1 MEFIDTHAHIN
12 DLVFDQDRDQVI
24 KRSIQAGVSK
34 IYLPNIDMTTIES
47 MLEVEAKYPQTCA
60 AMIGIH
66 PCHILDDF
74 EQQLVEV
81 ENWLSKRRFAAIGE
95 VGIDLYRDQSYQIQ
109 QQEAFATQI
118 AWAKQYQLPL
128 IIHCRNA
135 FEETLQ
141 LLETHQDGSL
151 KGIFHC
157 FSGNLA
163 EAKRIIELG
172 FYLGIG
178 GVLTF
183 KNAGLAE
190 VVGDLVLEHLV
201 LETDSPYLAPAPYR
215 GKRNEPSYLPYVAA
229 HMASIYQVETA
240 TVAAI
245 TTANAKQVF
254 ETKDKC
260 V

>member
-1 MEFIDTHAHIN
+1 MEFIDTHAHVN
-12 DLVFDQDRDQVI
+12 DLAFDEDRDQVI
-24 KRSIQAGVSK
+24 KRSIQAGISK
-34 IYLPNIDMTTIES
+34 IYLPNIDITTIEPI
-47 MLEVEAKYPQTCA
+47 LAVEAKYPQICA

-66 PCHILDDF
+66 PCHISKDF
-74 EQQLVEV
+74 EQQLEQVGE
-81 ENWLSKRRFAAIGE
+81 WLSKRRFAAIGE
-95 VGIDLYRDQSYQIQ
+95 VGMDLYRDQSFQTQ
-109 QQEAFATQI
+109 QQEAFAIQI

-141 LLETHQDGSL
+141 LLESQQDGSL

-157 FSGNLA
+157 FGGSLV

-183 KNAGLAE
+183 KNAGLAGVLAE
-190 VVGDLVLEHLV
+190 IALEHLV
-201 LETDSPYLAPAPYR
+201 LETDSPYLAPLPYR

-229 HMASIYQVETA
+229 HIADIHQVDLATLAS
-240 TVAAI
+240 I

-254 ETKDKC
+254 KSNRP
-260 V
+260 